1 MLLSCTH
8 LRNSCKKQTNAITWR
23 SIQTSSWLIM
33 GHAAFWSTKK
43 ESLFWQLITLSG
55 QYSLLPIHKFG
66 NSFYSSQYIQQ
77 PKYPATK
84 ISSNQNTQA
93 ADLRQKKWTDRVRRS
108 AGDFL
113 VTFPQSWLDWKLP
126 SKVTFLNISFKVD
139 FLKKILV
146 NCPQS
151 WLYWRISSKFTFL

>member
-1 MLLSCTH
+1 
-8 LRNSCKKQTNAITWR
+8 
-23 SIQTSSWLIM
+23 M

-66 NSFYSSQYIQQ
+66 NSFYSSQYIQR
-77 PKYPATK
+77 PKYPAIK
-84 ISSNQNTQA
+84 ISANQNTQA

-151 WLYWRISSKFTFL
+151 WLYCNIPSKLTLLKNFFKVYILVNFTQSSLSLYR

>member
-1 MLLSCTH
+1 MLLARTQ
-8 LRNSCKKQTNAITWR
+8 LMQETNQRNNMTEHTNLFLANNGACCF
-23 SIQTSSWLIM
+23 LINQ
-33 GHAAFWSTKK
+33 K

-66 NSFYSSQYIQQ
+66 NSFYSSQNTQQ
-77 PKYPATK
+77 PKYLPTK
-84 ISSNQNTQA
+84 NTQA